1 MTAQDVF
8 RAETASSQRPGTKK
22 TSPACCASDRAQND
36 RFSTGPSGTQLPASR
51 AHRRYTRCAIFWLTT
66 PCDSVSAPNTNPVPA
81 GQNAVAAR
89 YAGWRVKCAVTDT
102 VAGALTMIPILFQ
115 VIP

>member
-1 MTAQDVF
+1 MRIRLPTAHAEGGRTASWRATRSGPAQTQEPELAAQD
-8 RAETASSQRPGTKK
+8 
-22 TSPACCASDRAQND
+22 
-36 RFSTGPSGTQLPASR
+36 
-51 AHRRYTRCAIFWLTT
+51 
-66 PCDSVSAPNTNPVPA
+66 
-81 GQNAVAAR
+81 AVAAR

>member
-1 MTAQDVF
+1 MTVSV
-8 RAETASSQRPGTKK
+8 RGH
-22 TSPACCASDRAQND
+22 PALNYQ
-36 RFSTGPSGTQLPASR
+36 PAR
-51 AHRRYTRCAIFWLTT
+51 AHRRYTRCEIFWLTT
-66 PCDSVSAPNTNPVPA
+66 LCDSVSAPNTNPVPA
-81 GQNAVAAR
+81 GQDAVAAR